1 MYSERLKPMLAIRLD
16 PDLEARLTAIAKR
29 TGRTKTFYAR
39 AAIQEYIDDMEDYA
53 AAEEALR
60 DYDPAKN
67 VSHED
72 MKRILG
78 LDA

>member
-1 MYSERLKPMLAIRLD
+1 MLAIRLD
-16 PDLEARLTAIAKR
+16 ANLEARLTAIAAK

-39 AAIQEYIDDMEDYA
+39 AAIAEYIDDMEDYA
-53 AAEEALR
+53 LAEEALR
-60 DYDPAKN
+60 DYDPSKN
-67 VSHED
+67 VSHEE

>member
-1 MYSERLKPMLAIRLD
+1 MLAIRLD
-16 PDLEARLTAIAKR
+16 ADLEARLTAIAAK

-39 AAIQEYIDDMEDYA
+39 AAIAEYIDDMEDYA
-53 AAEEALR
+53 LAEEALR
-60 DYDPAKN
+60 DYDPSKN
-67 VSHED
+67 VSHEE